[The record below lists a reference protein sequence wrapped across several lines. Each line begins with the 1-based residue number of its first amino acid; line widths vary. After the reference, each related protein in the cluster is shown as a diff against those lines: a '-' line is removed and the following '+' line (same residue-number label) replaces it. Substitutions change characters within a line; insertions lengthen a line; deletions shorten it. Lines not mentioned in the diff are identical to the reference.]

1 VDTDPEAFASI
12 QSSIYSAAASSH
24 QFFISNGSVPLI
36 SCSEFSLATYHDS
49 NNACRGID
57 MLDMMYSAQAEG
69 FAKQGMDDMAMFWSW
84 KMPYGGS
91 HEDGWSI
98 QNYFKKKKQ

>member
-1 VDTDPEAFASI
+1 
-12 QSSIYSAAASSH
+12 
-24 QFFISNGSVPLI
+24 
-36 SCSEFSLATYHDS
+36 
-49 NNACRGID
+49 